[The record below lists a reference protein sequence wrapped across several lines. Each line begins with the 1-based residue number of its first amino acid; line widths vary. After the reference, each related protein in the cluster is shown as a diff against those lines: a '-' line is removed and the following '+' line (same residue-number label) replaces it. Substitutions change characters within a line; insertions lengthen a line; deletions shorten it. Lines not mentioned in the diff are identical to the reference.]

1 MGCRNFKGYIFALV
15 YQSPLQYFNENTLLN
30 TISKNFQEFPR
41 ILILIFFFFQKYSNI
56 AFFCSIYIRI
66 YILMLCLYQN
76 CIIFNGNFDSRVE
89 QWLVSKRLQVAT
101 IKTSREIDK
110 IVDIFTKRFAVKNR
124 TS

>member
-1 MGCRNFKGYIFALV
+1 
-15 YQSPLQYFNENTLLN
+15 
-30 TISKNFQEFPR
+30 
-41 ILILIFFFFQKYSNI
+41 
-56 AFFCSIYIRI
+56 
-66 YILMLCLYQN
+66 MLCLYQN